1 MLAASRAASAAQR
14 ASARRSR
21 CARRACCSA
30 SGARDEAAGVSV
42 SVGELKQVGAQAS
55 APRRH
60 PPHTPHLGH
69 PIALARCGS
78 VAQRGGKT
86 PGGAADC
93 AAWGARAAGLDA
105 CAALHAPQGLV
116 RGPTPSPFD
125 YVLARGAKNGLKTQ
139 KLAQNARQGRA
150 CEALVARRGRAC
162 WTGGARSFGA
172 RAPLASVARC
182 VVSEGA
188 AATRVEWRCVER
200 GSRRESCWRY
210 EVGIAAAS
218 MTPRCSPG
226 SQFRALDRLCSMQ
239 VCSQSIGNHAVGAR
253 PRPWNLC
260 RAAKLLPRPRPV
272 A

>member
-1 MLAASRAASAAQR
+1 MSQSPSSLRSGLLSASFFAYTPRHSIRAMLAASRAASAAQR

-105 CAALHAPQGLV
+105 CAASNAPQGLV

-125 YVLARGAKNGLKTQ
+125 YVLARGAKNGLKAQ

-162 WTGGARSFGA
+162 WTGGV
-172 RAPLASVARC
+172 LD
-182 VVSEGA
+182 
-188 AATRVEWRCVER
+188 WR
-200 GSRRESCWRY
+200 
-210 EVGIAAAS
+210 
-218 MTPRCSPG
+218 
-226 SQFRALDRLCSMQ
+226 RALIRRSCAA
-239 VCSQSIGNHAVGAR
+239 CE
-253 PRPWNLC
+253 C
-260 RAAKLLPRPRPV
+260 RAMRGFGWRSRHARRVVLRGERRAQRELL
-272 A
+272 AI